1 MRGGWKK
8 GLGIVA
14 ATACSLAMMLSG
26 GAIAS
31 ADDTTDTTG
40 GYTFELGEPTGPVYT
55 DLLVSKGFTPV
66 DGGMIPRMPVTVG
79 NLTVGKEYCVG
90 VGSSDDE
97 PAWPECARATAT
109 TQTFH
114 PFMGTSFD
122 DGSIDEN
129 YNPLSE
135 SVSAYLTE
143 LGSSQ
148 LLGESAAKSVETSSL
163 RKVASLSGLNPVPAS
178 MSANVSF
185 NYAIDPSLNGKV
197 AGMCVYTFI
206 DRTFTYDNPQG
217 LAPYGW
223 AGAGGNPSYCDNG
236 TTHTRG
242 VTTLQTEHMD
252 GRDNADNRVPDAITE
267 TFQRFTQYA
276 ALDFNKDLN
285 AALSGSASFTLPS
298 LFAGTKY
305 GNWNVLD
312 DIEAYKQK
320 HVDDPNSSIAASVQ
334 VKFVD
339 GSYTDYMSSTN
350 LPDFTTLAAN
360 ASKPTPSKPGSS
372 APSAPV
378 EKDLTEGTKNT
389 GLLGTDSLTA
399 GDAVSLNVGKQYAG
413 DKVDVYLFST
423 PRKIASAVTVASD
436 GMVKVTVPSDVP
448 AGAHRIAVKLWSDP
462 SKLVWDSVTVK
473 AAAHKPGTNGSDNT
487 AGTDTQKPTQPT
499 DNTKTQKPEAKP
511 QAKTDTLPKGGAGV
525 MTVVAIMLV
534 LAAVAGATVVI
545 RRRA

>member
-55 DLLVSKGFTPV
+55 GLYFSPFDAFKPV

-79 NLTVGKEYCVG
+79 NLTVGKEYCVS
-90 VGSSDDE
+90 VTDSVTDPNSYM
-97 PAWPECARATAT
+97 AECARATAT
-109 TQTFH
+109 TQTFN
-114 PFMGTSFD
+114 PFMAVGEETSYS
-122 DGSIDEN
+122 DGA
-129 YNPLSE
+129 YAHLS
-135 SVSAYLTE
+135 E
-143 LGSSQ
+143 LGSSES
-148 LLGESAAKSVETSSL
+148 LGVSAAKSVKTSKL
-163 RKVASLSGLNPVPAS
+163 DKVISLSGVNVDAAS
-178 MSANVSF
+178 TSAKVSF
-185 NYAIDPSLNGKV
+185 NYAIDPSLNGKI
-197 AGMCVYTFI
+197 AGLCVNASVDRGFTFDLIRKTGTGAASGPLPYCGDGTSHTAGDTQIQPTEISYSDGAVVKYTSQNFA
-206 DRTFTYDNPQG
+206 RYEVF
-217 LAPYGW
+217 
-223 AGAGGNPSYCDNG
+223 
-236 TTHTRG
+236 
-242 VTTLQTEHMD
+242 
-252 GRDNADNRVPDAITE
+252 
-267 TFQRFTQYA
+267 
-276 ALDFNKDLN
+276 DFAKDLN
-285 AALSGSASFTLPS
+285 AQMSGSASLTLS
-298 LFAGTKY
+298 GLIAGTKY
-305 GNWNVLD
+305 GNWGKPWYKLMSDNPVGTHLD
-312 DIEAYKQK
+312 D
-320 HVDDPNSSIAASVQ
+320 PWSFTTASVQ
-334 VKFVD
+334 VKFAD
-339 GSYTDYMSSTN
+339 GSYTNYMSSTK

-360 ASKPTPSKPGSS
+360 ESKPTPSKPGSS

-378 EKDLTEGTKNT
+378 EKDLTDGTKNA

-413 DKVDVYLFST
+413 QKVDVYLFST

-436 GMVKVTVPSDVP
+436 GVVKVTVPSDVP
-448 AGAHRIAVKLWSDP
+448 AGAHRIAVKLWSDS

-499 DNTKTQKPEAKP
+499 DNNTNTKKPEAKP

-534 LAAVAGATVVI
+534 LAAAAGVTVVI